1 MHGFFCVF
9 RLIFLMIFRLYPL
22 WVSLVANILDPG
34 MASGSS
40 EKQVRVRTG
49 VAQLLKLQSGHI
61 WFGLV
66 SLASF
71 GQAWFAFGELI

>member
-1 MHGFFCVF
+1 MAAV
-9 RLIFLMIFRLYPL
+9 IFLLNFL
-22 WVSLVANILDPG
+22 WKIVGGA
-34 MASGSS
+34 
-40 EKQVRVRTG
+40 KQVRVRSG

-71 GQAWFAFGELI
+71 GQAWFALGELI

>member
-1 MHGFFCVF
+1 MHFKLALTDYFLYFKLFHV
-9 RLIFLMIFRLYPL
+9 IFYLRT
-22 WVSLVANILDPG
+22 LDD
-34 MASGSS
+34 
-40 EKQVRVRTG
+40 KQVRVRTG